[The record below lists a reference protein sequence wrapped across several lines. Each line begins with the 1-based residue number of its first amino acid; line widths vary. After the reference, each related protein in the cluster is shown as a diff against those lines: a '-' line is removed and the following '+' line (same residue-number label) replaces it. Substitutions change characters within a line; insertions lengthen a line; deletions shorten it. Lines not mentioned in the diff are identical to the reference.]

1 MRTLRFWAMGRSEVR
16 WVRLGDFI
24 EPYNK
29 KCGNPNAEVSG
40 VNIYKE
46 FMLSHANLTNTDISS
61 YSSVPSKCF
70 ATNLM
75 HIGRDERIPIA
86 FNNTENE
93 LVVTSAYSVFRVK
106 DGKSAEIIEDYIFLF
121 FNSKEIDRLAWF
133 YTDASVRGNLKE
145 SRLLDIKIPL
155 PYRDGKPDVERQR
168 EVVETWQGLRRMKEQ
183 NEKMAEPLLQLCR
196 SFMENLKK
204 NCAPVAI
211 GQFIEPVDERNEDG
225 KYTENDVVGLSTSK
239 EIITTKANLQGVDL
253 SGYKVFRPKEF
264 AYVCDTSRRGDKVSL
279 AMNKTNNTY
288 LVSSISVVFKAK
300 GELLP
305 DFLYLWFKRPE
316 FDRYARFHSWGSA
329 REAFTYEEMEKVQIP
344 LPDIETQRAIVNIY
358 HCAEESRRIAREADR
373 LSREICPALMQ
384 HVIHETV

>member
-24 EPYNK
+24 EPVDER
-29 KCGNPNAEVSG
+29 NADGKITTVMG
-40 VNIYKE
+40 LNAQKE
-46 FMLSHANLTNTDISS
+46 FMPTVANLENVDISK
-61 YSSVPSKCF
+61 YKVVKKDQF
-70 ATNLM
+70 AFSGMQT
-75 HIGRDERIPIA
+75 GRDECIRISI
-86 FNNTENE
+86 NDTEE
-93 LVVTSAYSVFRVK
+93 SVLISPAYITFDIKEDSHIVPEYVFICFHR
-106 DGKSAEIIEDYIFLF
+106 EEM
-121 FNSKEIDRLAWF
+121 DRYGWF
-133 YTDASVRGNLKE
+133 ISDSSVRANLDFP
-145 SRLLDIKIPL
+145 RLLDIKIPL

-211 GQFIEPVDERNEDG
+211 GQFIEPVDERNADG

-279 AMNKTNNTY
+279 AMNKTDNTY